1 MKRLISIDSIAS
13 RTFLVLLVGL
23 TISHALSVTFYFTDR
38 VSALILTGGEHVG
51 ERIATITRLVE
62 NTSEGER
69 QRIVD
74 LANGPTLHVTWDKQT
89 TIKEGDV
96 GGWQAEV
103 LRNALHNHFGEAA
116 DQNFRIRYDDANAGQ
131 VENRRAEGTDGASL
145 NGGTFSVSLRLP
157 DSSWLNFTAPLAEP
171 EPFWSYRFLLSMA
184 VMIVAVVILSAMV
197 VYRLT
202 APLRVFAQAAHRL
215 GTDVNAAPLNEAGPI
230 EVRRASNAFNEM
242 QRRIRRF
249 VEDRTQM
256 IAAISHDLG
265 TPITR
270 LRLRA
275 EFIEDQEQKQKT
287 LADLE
292 EMNRMISST
301 LTFARDDSVQEPR
314 TLVDLAALIRSVCG
328 DLSDAGLMVEC
339 EQHEPLSYS
348 CRPTALR
355 RALTNLIEN
364 AAKYGERARIS
375 IIDGGQDV
383 TVQIDDLGPG
393 IPEDQLENV
402 FRPFH
407 RLEGSRSRQTGGT
420 GLGLTVARTIVR
432 AHGGEIVLQNRSGR
446 GLRVQVTLPR

>member
-1 MKRLISIDSIAS
+1 
-13 RTFLVLLVGL
+13 
-23 TISHALSVTFYFTDR
+23 
-38 VSALILTGGEHVG
+38 
-51 ERIATITRLVE
+51 
-62 NTSEGER
+62 
-69 QRIVD
+69 
-74 LANGPTLHVTWDKQT
+74 
-89 TIKEGDV
+89 
-96 GGWQAEV
+96 
-103 LRNALHNHFGEAA
+103 
-116 DQNFRIRYDDANAGQ
+116 
-131 VENRRAEGTDGASL
+131 
-145 NGGTFSVSLRLP
+145 
-157 DSSWLNFTAPLAEP
+157 
-171 EPFWSYRFLLSMA
+171 MA

-242 QRRIRRF
+242 QGRIRRF

-275 EFIEDQEQKQKT
+275 EFIEDEAQKQKI
-287 LADLE
+287 LSDLE
-292 EMNRMISST
+292 EMDRMISST

-314 TLVDLAALIRSVCG
+314 TLVDLAALIRSICR
-328 DLSDAGLMVEC
+328 DLSDAGLMAEC
-339 EQHEPLSYS
+339 ERHEPLSYS
-348 CRPTALR
+348 CHPTALR

-364 AAKYGERARIS
+364 AAKYGEGARVS
-375 IIDGGQDV
+375 IMNDAQEVIV
-383 TVQIDDLGPG
+383 RIDDLGPG

-407 RLEGSRSRQTGGT
+407 RLESSRSRQTGGT

-432 AHGGEIVLQNRSGR
+432 AHGGEITLQNRSEG
-446 GLRVQVTLPR
+446 GLRVQVALPR

>member
-1 MKRLISIDSIAS
+1 
-13 RTFLVLLVGL
+13 
-23 TISHALSVTFYFTDR
+23 
-38 VSALILTGGEHVG
+38 
-51 ERIATITRLVE
+51 
-62 NTSEGER
+62 
-69 QRIVD
+69 
-74 LANGPTLHVTWDKQT
+74 
-89 TIKEGDV
+89 
-96 GGWQAEV
+96 
-103 LRNALHNHFGEAA
+103 
-116 DQNFRIRYDDANAGQ
+116 
-131 VENRRAEGTDGASL
+131 
-145 NGGTFSVSLRLP
+145 
-157 DSSWLNFTAPLAEP
+157 
-171 EPFWSYRFLLSMA
+171 
-184 VMIVAVVILSAMV
+184 
-197 VYRLT
+197 
-202 APLRVFAQAAHRL
+202 
-215 GTDVNAAPLNEAGPI
+215 
-230 EVRRASNAFNEM
+230 
-242 QRRIRRF
+242 
-249 VEDRTQM
+249 M